1 MAEERTRDLVDATEG
16 IRLRVEEALAMIR
29 PAIQMDGGD
38 VELVK
43 IKNGDVFVRL
53 LGSCIGCPISAL
65 TLKAGLEMNL
75 KRMIPEVN
83 QVIAV

>member
-1 MAEERTRDLVDATEG
+1 MPEERTPELVDREEDVKA
-16 IRLRVEEALAMIR
+16 RVLEALAMIR

>member
-1 MAEERTRDLVDATEG
+1 MAEERTRGSVDATED

>member
-1 MAEERTRDLVDATEG
+1 MAEERTRDLVDATED

-43 IKNGDVFVRL
+43 IKNGDDFVRL

>member
-1 MAEERTRDLVDATEG
+1 MAEQPAGELVAEQDG
-16 IRLRVEEALAMIR
+16 LRLQVMEVLAMIR
-29 PAIQMDGGD
+29 PAIQRDGGD
-38 VELVK
+38 VELVE
-43 IKNGDVFVRL
+43 IKEGDVYVRL

-75 KRMIPEVN
+75 KKLIPAVN